1 MSSHFVSCPLCG
13 NYFHRSMVH
22 SHAAGCGT
30 APPPKAKPPPPTTG
44 TTTSTIT
51 NTTTTNNNNKYG
63 SLRPF
68 TSADLGPKRKRGLD
82 QPTAEY
88 EHLVVLDFEW
98 TCDDRRSIH
107 PRAEII
113 EFSCVLV
120 STLPRPATVVA
131 NFQQYVKPEHN
142 PKLTKFCTKLTGI
155 TTSMLDDVGV
165 PLKVAI
171 ARFHTWLKEHNI
183 IEKSKL
189 DNLCSVSSCSTTTS
203 TASTTSTTTTTSS
216 SRRRSREREK
226 FAIITWSDADLGM
239 TLPRQMQALSL
250 SRRAWFDSWINLKLS
265 FTSVYKKS
273 SSGLKRCVESIGLT
287 FEGRAHSGL
296 VDSINTAKIVVDM
309 INKQNFT
316 FRTCTRFLDD
326 EWEMIGSKRSNEKRA
341 KRE

>member
-13 NYFHRSMVH
+13 NSFHRSMVH

-30 APPPKAKPPPPTTG
+30 APPPPKAKPPPLTPPTIPPPLTTTG
-44 TTTSTIT
+44 TSSTTTTNTTTSSS
-51 NTTTTNNNNKYG
+51 TTTNNNNKYG

-82 QPTAEY
+82 QPTAEF

-98 TCDDRRSIH
+98 TCDDRRAIH

-120 STLPRPATVVA
+120 STLPRPAAIVA
-131 NFQQYVKPEHN
+131 QFQQYVKPEHN

-183 IEKSKL
+183 IEKSKQ
-189 DNLCSVSSCSTTTS
+189 DNLCPVPS
-203 TASTTSTTTTTSS
+203 SS

-250 SRRAWFDSWINLKLS
+250 SRRAWFDHWINLKLS